1 MIRSADGVSVS
12 VTVDD
17 GLVGGNP
24 GGNVPPLLRRHVPP
38 LADLVQLQADEDRP
52 QQDER
57 VPKPVVPHFD
67 LSTLD
72 KWVIRF
78 HTGRITQHTER
89 DGNYQ
94 AATE

>member
-1 MIRSADGVSVS
+1 MVRIADGVSVS

-17 GLVGGNP
+17 GLI

-89 DGNYQ
+89 DGNYR